1 MKYTDFRIRSTV
13 EMFVTFIATLLVL
26 SGIDIAHSAIVW
38 NVSNLGP
45 LMVRELTRIFIFVLP
60 ALIPLALYFI
70 RFLGPLHRAFVK
82 IMGGQSLET
91 EERSRAFAVVRR
103 LRPTMVVLT
112 VIAYLLPSL
121 VLLITEPQSLFS
133 LTGILGALLKVNIA
147 VVVSLILSSLTLR
160 HIMEPR
166 RLLGIYDFD
175 EKTEREM
182 GLRTRIILTTLFL
195 VSFVMLYFVYENLGI
210 IDKQIRYSKYLEQVV
225 GGTLDLKGAE
235 GAFKQEG
242 AQILHVSPES
252 IEFPF
257 NERAEA
263 GVENTRSI
271 EALGILALIL
281 LVVAYLVQ
289 RVVAEE
295 TLRQVTYMKK
305 SLDDMLKGSGDL
317 RKRVDITQ
325 YDEVGAL
332 AASLNK
338 LLNRLQGLFSEIQKA
353 GRISADVS
361 VQLASEIE
369 DTSAVAQEMSASIEQ
384 VSRGVK
390 VKQAVVQKAS
400 EDLQS
405 VFESLDSITAS
416 VDSQAAFVN
425 QTSSAVNE
433 MAANIKSVSQATG
446 RADQLA
452 QGLGNAAQEGANSVN
467 DSIRAIQEIE
477 ASSRMVADIVTV
489 ISKISAQ
496 TNLLAMNAAIEAAHA
511 GDAGR
516 GFAVVA
522 EEVRNLAE
530 TSSKSAKEIS
540 GHIKEMLSAVKN
552 GVQLSEKAGSSLE
565 KISTDVGSTTNL
577 IREIANA
584 MAEQNIA
591 ATEILDSIGN
601 LVNETQSIRQN
612 ALEQKERNTGIR
624 QEVGHITEAFAEIV
638 GATEEQAEGS
648 QRILHAVADL
658 VKIEQKNREIA
669 EKLKTLVEGFNL

>member
-1 MKYTDFRIRSTV
+1 MRYTDFRIRATV
-13 EMFVTFIATLLVL
+13 ELFVTFIVTLLVL

-38 NVSNLGP
+38 NVSDLRP
-45 LMVRELTRIFIFVLP
+45 LMVRELSRIFIFVLP

-70 RFLGPLHRAFVK
+70 YFLGPLHRSFVK
-82 IMGGQSLET
+82 IMGGQSIGA
-91 EERSRAFAVVRR
+91 EERSQAFAVLRR

-121 VLLITEPQSLFS
+121 MLLITEAQSLFS
-133 LTGILGALLKVNIA
+133 LTGILSALLKINIA
-147 VVVSLILSSLTLR
+147 IVVSLIMSSLILR
-160 HIMEPR
+160 HIMVPR

-182 GLRTRIILTTLFL
+182 GLRSRIILTTLFL

-225 GGTLDLKGAE
+225 AGTMDIKGAE
-235 GAFKQEG
+235 GAFKKEG
-242 AQILHVSPES
+242 AQILHVNPES

-257 NERAEA
+257 TERAEA
-263 GVENTRSI
+263 MVENTRSI

-281 LVVAYLVQ
+281 LFVAYLVQ

-305 SLDDMLKGSGDL
+305 TLNDMLAGSGDL
-317 RKRVDITQ
+317 TKRIDITQ
-325 YDEVGAL
+325 YDEVGSL

-338 LLNRLQGLFSEIQKA
+338 LLNKLQGIFLEIKKA
-353 GRISADVS
+353 GRTSADVS
-361 VQLASEIE
+361 VQLGSEIE

-384 VSRGVK
+384 VSRSVK
-390 VKQAVVQKAS
+390 VKQSVVQKTS
-400 EDLQS
+400 EDLKT

-530 TSSKSAKEIS
+530 SSSKSTKEIS
-540 GHIKEMLSAVKN
+540 AHIKEMLSAVKN
-552 GVQLSEKAGSSLE
+552 GVHLSEKAGSSLE
-565 KISTDVGSTTNL
+565 KISTDVQSTTNL

-612 ALEQKERNTGIR
+612 ALEQKERNAGIR
-624 QEVGHITEAFAEIV
+624 QEVDHITEAFTEIV
-638 GATEEQAEGS
+638 GATEEQIEGS

-669 EKLKTLVEGFNL
+669 EKLKELVEGFNL